1 MKTVIDYLKEHGKFE
16 TGISQYREGKIKNF
30 TVLIELKKDKIHVK
44 CKDYNSCIEET
55 IDINDDVEHAISDIL
70 EAYKVEIRVCE
81 ECGGIANT
89 SVCEICK
96 DTTRNNG
103 ELCIVADS
111 RDIFLL
117 EESGEF
123 LGKYFVLDSLET
135 LNLGKLEHCISVN
148 RIQEIIFAL
157 SPSLGSD
164 SIMLYLEDKLENLG
178 LRFTKI
184 AQGVPTGVS
193 LENVDQ
199 LSIIRALQSRV
210 KI

>member
-1 MKTVIDYLKEHGKFE
+1 MVLKMKAYPENFAKLVESLEKIPSIGRKSAMRLAYFLAFEDKF
-16 TGISQYREGKIKNF
+16 SALQ
-30 TVLIELKKDKIHVK
+30 VAHHIE
-44 CKDYNSCIEET
+44 SCVQE
-55 IDINDDVEHAISDIL
+55 L
-70 EAYKVEIRVCE
+70 RVCE
-81 ECGGIANT
+81 ECGGIANA

-103 ELCIVADS
+103 ELCIVANP

-135 LNLGKLEHCISVN
+135 LNIGKLEHCIGVN